1 MIGMDNPRPLLQRQ
15 ITDTSDCIS
24 AVAFG
29 CVCGGGGEGA
39 NRPRELQL
47 DIKNNVMDSPQWPLA
62 HVAAGQEEKKK
73 VSRKGKKK
81 KKQDKQ
87 SATSLGRLLP

>member
-1 MIGMDNPRPLLQRQ
+1 MW
-15 ITDTSDCIS
+15 
-24 AVAFG
+24 
-29 CVCGGGGEGA
+29 GGGGEGA